1 MLANFKWWRKFKGGL
16 WWHVR
21 LRNTCDEPTYWIN
34 TKPGDKEESF
44 WFEDYT
50 TKTIRN
56 VEEDF
61 IFWQSVIN
69 VAHNGGWKEKAN
81 LVVVAIRA
89 KQLREAGVPD
99 QIIIGTLCTLFY
111 ASKQELES
119 PKEEFQSTTV
129 EELKSAIDY

>member
-1 MLANFKWWRKFKGGL
+1 MW
-16 WWHVR
+16 
-21 LRNTCDEPTYWIN
+21 DEPTYWIN
-34 TKPGDKEESF
+34 TKPDEKEEIF

-50 TKTIRN
+50 ATTMRSTS
-56 VEEDF
+56 EDS

-69 VAHNGGWKEKAN
+69 VAHDGGWKEKAN

-111 ASKQELES
+111 ASRQELVS
-119 PKEEFQSTTV
+119 KHEEIISITV
-129 EELKSAIDY
+129 EELMNAVDY